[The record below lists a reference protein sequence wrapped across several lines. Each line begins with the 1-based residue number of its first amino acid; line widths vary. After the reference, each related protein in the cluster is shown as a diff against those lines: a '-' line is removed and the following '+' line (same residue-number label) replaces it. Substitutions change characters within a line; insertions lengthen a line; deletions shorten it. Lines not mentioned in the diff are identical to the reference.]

1 VFYANDRCHTPH
13 AEGEIM
19 QGNEP
24 PIPTPVPQPIPE
36 PIPLDDD
43 DDDDNLMG
51 MTKRAAP
58 PNATLPTQ

>member
-1 VFYANDRCHTPH
+1 
-13 AEGEIM
+13 M

-24 PIPTPVPQPIPE
+24 PIRTPVPQPIPE
-36 PIPLDDD
+36 PIPPQPDDDDDD

-58 PNATLPTQ
+58 PNATLPAQ